1 MAVINPGLYQ
11 SMEYRCIGP
20 YRGGRVLAV
29 AGDPVD
35 PAVFYFGACSGGLWK
50 TYDGGVYWHNISDGF
65 FKTASVGAIAIAPS
79 DPNVIYVGM
88 GEACIRSNTTYG
100 DGVYKST
107 DGGKSWVHLG
117 LEDTRHIARVRVHPN
132 NPDLVYVAAL
142 GHAYGSNEERGVF
155 RSIDG
160 GKNWQKVLYKSEKA
174 GAIDL
179 SMDATNPRILFA
191 SIYEV
196 RRYSYHIVSGGAD
209 SGLYRSTDGGDSWS
223 DISNNPGFSKEIKGR
238 IGVAASPAKAGRVW
252 ALVDAKDGGLF
263 RSDNGGDTWENLTD
277 NPNLRVRPFYYTH
290 IFAHPT
296 DPDTV
301 YVLTGFNWKSTDG
314 GRTFDRF
321 TTPHEDNHDLWIDPS
336 NPNRMIHGNDEGA
349 SISFNGGLSFSR
361 LNSQP
366 ISQFYHVTTDNQ
378 FPYRV
383 YGSQQDDSSITVPSR
398 SHSGAITQTEWY
410 AVGGG
415 EAGYIAVR
423 PDDSNIVYAAHSWSG
438 PFTRYDHR
446 TGQARDIKP
455 WPERVSG
462 TNAEEFKYRFQWT
475 FPIILSP
482 HNPDILY
489 TTGNVVFR
497 SYDEGS
503 SWDVISPDLTRND
516 TVDIETLG
524 GPIPE
529 ALPPS
534 TIFAFAESTVKKGI
548 LWAGSDDGLIHV
560 STDDGKS
567 WENVTPKE
575 MPSRS
580 LISIIEPSTHD
591 PSSAYVAAT
600 CYKLD
605 DTRPYLYKT
614 DNFGKSWKKITN
626 GIRVNDFTRV
636 IREDPQ
642 RRGLLYAGTETGIY
656 VSFNDGTDWQSLQLN
671 LPIVPVHDLVVKN
684 NDLVVAT
691 HGRSFWIL
699 DNITPL
705 HQITEDISKQSAY
718 LFKPHTAHRFPMWRT
733 FPSQL
738 ESPRGMN
745 YDRASGPLV
754 HAWHDVQN
762 PNGDV
767 IQTYLDAGKNPPDG
781 VMVYYLLNQLTD
793 KNIQIEFAD
802 ANDKTIRIFDSKDG
816 KDEPIVPRQQ
826 QLRISMDSGMNRFL
840 WDMRYPGSPTLP
852 SNDRMLGWG
861 PGKVSEG
868 PLAPPGKYKVKITI
882 DNVTYT
888 EEFEICKNP
897 RISASQEDLES
908 QFKLSMKIVQ
918 AVSNITRAVTQIRS
932 VREQISGWVSR
943 ITEKTPQQELIV
955 ISDNILTSLSD
966 IEQKLTSS
974 GNKGPVNQVGRG
986 PAATLDGKFN
996 GLLGVITSADFAP
1009 TKQSHEVFDILYDS
1023 LGKQLSQLELLLT
1036 NEIPEFNNLIS
1047 KLNLAAI
1054 SDIN

>member
-1 MAVINPGLYQ
+1 
-11 SMEYRCIGP
+11 
-20 YRGGRVLAV
+20 
-29 AGDPVD
+29 
-35 PAVFYFGACSGGLWK
+35 
-50 TYDGGVYWHNISDGF
+50 
-65 FKTASVGAIAIAPS
+65 
-79 DPNVIYVGM
+79 
-88 GEACIRSNTTYG
+88 
-100 DGVYKST
+100 
-107 DGGKSWVHLG
+107 
-117 LEDTRHIARVRVHPN
+117 
-132 NPDLVYVAAL
+132 
-142 GHAYGSNEERGVF
+142 
-155 RSIDG
+155 
-160 GKNWQKVLYKSEKA
+160 
-174 GAIDL
+174 
-179 SMDATNPRILFA
+179 
-191 SIYEV
+191 
-196 RRYSYHIVSGGAD
+196 
-209 SGLYRSTDGGDSWS
+209 
-223 DISNNPGFSKEIKGR
+223 
-238 IGVAASPAKAGRVW
+238 
-252 ALVDAKDGGLF
+252 
-263 RSDNGGDTWENLTD
+263 
-277 NPNLRVRPFYYTH
+277 
-290 IFAHPT
+290 
-296 DPDTV
+296 
-301 YVLTGFNWKSTDG
+301 
-314 GRTFDRF
+314 
-321 TTPHEDNHDLWIDPS
+321 
-336 NPNRMIHGNDEGA
+336 
-349 SISFNGGLSFSR
+349 
-361 LNSQP
+361 
-366 ISQFYHVTTDNQ
+366 
-378 FPYRV
+378 
-383 YGSQQDDSSITVPSR
+383 
-398 SHSGAITQTEWY
+398 
-410 AVGGG
+410 
-415 EAGYIAVR
+415 
-423 PDDSNIVYAAHSWSG
+423 
-438 PFTRYDHR
+438 
-446 TGQARDIKP
+446 
-455 WPERVSG
+455 
-462 TNAEEFKYRFQWT
+462 
-475 FPIILSP
+475 
-482 HNPDILY
+482 
-489 TTGNVVFR
+489 
-497 SYDEGS
+497 
-503 SWDVISPDLTRND
+503 ND

-943 ITEKTPQQELIV
+943 I
-955 ISDNILTSLSD
+955 
-966 IEQKLTSS
+966 
-974 GNKGPVNQVGRG
+974 
-986 PAATLDGKFN
+986 
-996 GLLGVITSADFAP
+996 
-1009 TKQSHEVFDILYDS
+1009 
-1023 LGKQLSQLELLLT
+1023 
-1036 NEIPEFNNLIS
+1036 
-1047 KLNLAAI
+1047 
-1054 SDIN
+1054 